1 MHYALVFTSLFV
13 TIYIY
18 ISLQFTT
25 NKLTVRPNCNALCT
39 CIYKF
44 VCNHLYFTSKTSLQ
58 LGRFAMHYTLV
69 FTSLFVTIYISAQ
82 QTSLQ
87 LGRFAMHY
95 TLVFTSWFVTIYIS
109 QQTS

>member
-1 MHYALVFTSLFV
+1 
-13 TIYIY
+13 
-18 ISLQFTT
+18 
-25 NKLTVRPNCNALCT
+25 
-39 CIYKF
+39 
-44 VCNHLYFTSKTSLQ
+44 
-58 LGRFAMHYTLV
+58 MHYTLV
-69 FTSLFVTIYISAQ
+69 FTSLFVTLYLAQ

>member
-13 TIYIY
+13 TIYI
-18 ISLQFTT
+18 S
-25 NKLTVRPNCNALCT
+25 
-39 CIYKF
+39 
-44 VCNHLYFTSKTSLQ
+44 
-58 LGRFAMHYTLV
+58 
-69 FTSLFVTIYISAQ
+69 Q
-82 QTSLQ
+82 QISLQ